1 MAEPGSPAAG
11 SNQASADQSKVKQ
24 LFNFTQIFF
33 FSLTFMSSWETMGL
47 NLTAVFTNGG
57 PRALAWGIIVVIA
70 GGLAQSASMAEM
82 ASMQPIA
89 GAQYHW
95 THHLAPQKHK
105 KFITWMQG
113 MINS

>member
-1 MAEPGSPAAG
+1 M
-11 SNQASADQSKVKQ
+11 
-24 LFNFTQIFF
+24 L
-33 FSLTFMSSWETMGL
+33 LL
-47 NLTAVFTNGG
+47 RNLTAVFTNGG
-57 PRALAWGIIVVIA
+57 PRALAWGIIVVVA

-95 THHLAPQKHK
+95 THYLAPQKHR

-113 MINS
+113 TYMLLRHLPFYYYSMSRSVVH